1 MKKNYW
7 KLISV
12 ILALLVSVTVLFSS
26 TYAWMVLSS
35 SPAVNGIQVAIGGG
49 NTILIAP
56 NMKETDQDG
65 TVYNYPGRFASTMNF
80 GQHSAYDYLK
90 EIGKLNP
97 VSTVNGIDWVLPV
110 YYSGSDEEVQEGLVP
125 SGTLKDVSTFYV
137 DSELEHA
144 NLPADREE
152 EIYEGHYVYLDF
164 WVVSPGN
171 DYKLRVSTGLNE
183 EDSGSFVIDL
193 LEAEETE
200 SGFTLTETE
209 GGISSAVRVGFL
221 ANDIQVTDDSMQKYA
236 GSAVY
241 DERFTRLKGFYLEPD
256 TGTSYLPQDRFTIYE
271 PNGDYHPADADLDG
285 KYVETK
291 PLALV
296 DGQVIEVSAEEHLTV
311 QKKSTWLPSKNNP
324 EHRFI
329 EEIFQVALYASSQ
342 EGKTAGEVTDQF
354 YNKYLQGQIS
364 SYVKK
369 GGFVQ
374 RTNNLYSQLAT
385 DGGKVILDDLQ
396 DQDHGAT
403 KDVYII
409 ELERNVPQRIRMF
422 IWLEGQDVDC
432 INSISASRF
441 AVNIELASG
450 DE

>member
-56 NMKETDQDG
+56 NIKETDQNG
-65 TVYNYPGRFASTMNF
+65 MVYNYPGKFASTMNF
-80 GQHSAYDYLK
+80 GQQSAYAYLQ

-97 VSTVNGIDWVLPV
+97 VSTVNGIDWILPA
-110 YYSGSDEEVQEGLVP
+110 YYSGSDEEVQEGLIP
-125 SGTLKDVSTFYV
+125 SGTLNDVSTFYA

-193 LEAEETE
+193 LEGTETE

-221 ANDIQVTDDSMQKYA
+221 ANDLQVTDDSMQKYA
-236 GSAVY
+236 SSVLY
-241 DERFTRLKGFYLEPD
+241 DERFTRLKGLYQEPD
-256 TGTSYLPQDRFTIYE
+256 TGTVYLPQNRFTIYE
-271 PNGDYHPADADLDG
+271 PNGDYHPADSALDG

-291 PLALV
+291 PLALTE
-296 DGQVIEVSAEEHLTV
+296 GRITEVSAESNLTV
-311 QKKSTWLPSKNNP
+311 QKKSTWALSKNNP
-324 EHRFI
+324 EHRLI

-364 SYVKK
+364 AYVNK
-369 GGFVQ
+369 GGFIQ
-374 RTNNLYSQLAT
+374 RTNNLYSQLAAN
-385 DGGKVILDDLQ
+385 GGAVSAEELQ
-396 DQDHGAT
+396 EQNYGAT

-432 INSISASRF
+432 VNSISASRF